1 MNVIYLYARKLR
13 NHENFQRYDMVEV
26 SVVRHF
32 VNAKGVFRQREAHFH
47 QMYVSC
53 MPARNRH
60 INCVCVCVR
69 VCVLLSPPVSLI
81 VPSSVSI

>member
-60 INCVCVCVR
+60 INCVCVCVC
-69 VCVLLSPPVSLI
+69 VCVSCSALQSLSLFLPL
-81 VPSSVSI
+81 